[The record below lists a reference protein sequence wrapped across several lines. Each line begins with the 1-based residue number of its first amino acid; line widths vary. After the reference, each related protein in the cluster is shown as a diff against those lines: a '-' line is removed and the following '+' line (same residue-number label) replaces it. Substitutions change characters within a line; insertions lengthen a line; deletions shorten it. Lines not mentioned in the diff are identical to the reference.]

1 MDKNQAFTDG
11 MEANVALAAAS
22 EKLVR
27 LHEQKRLLA
36 ATLPVIKA
44 DAETKIIEDAG
55 GWKEYGSNDT
65 ERKRKLELAM
75 SADIVYTSSL
85 ERVSE
90 LGLQIDLQSIV
101 VEGHRRAVRLYT
113 ALAGGYSINISGGK

>member
-11 MEANVALAAAS
+11 MAANAALAAAS

-27 LHEQKRLLA
+27 LREQRRLLDA
-36 ATLPVIKA
+36 ALPAIKA

-55 GWKEYGSNDT
+55 GWKDYGSNDT

-75 SADIVYTSSL
+75 AGDVAYTSSL

-101 VEGHRRAVRLYT
+101 VEQLRRDVRLYT